1 MAAASALFKKTQNKA
16 GLALHEDDL
25 RYIEL
30 EGNLSRLR
38 VAKKVSVPSGGKGIR
53 KNSLADAGDL
63 LAALQA
69 LGSSIGGFKVPVA
82 MSIPSRDILIR
93 VIEMPELEMNDAR
106 EASLWDFEKY
116 FPFAYS
122 DAAGDISKAFIPPSS
137 VVPLQP
143 QKTGVRLEGL
153 LPSVYNPVQERRR
166 RRRNLLCAR

>member
-1 MAAASALFKKTQNKA
+1 MAASALFKKTQNKA

-69 LGSSIGGFKVPVA
+69 LGSSIGISDGATVTAASPRYPADGWRVNA
-82 MSIPSRDILIR
+82 PCDRRSRGVR
-93 VIEMPELEMNDAR
+93 ERTEGVTTAR
-106 EASLWDFEKY
+106 M
-116 FPFAYS
+116 
-122 DAAGDISKAFIPPSS
+122 PSS
-137 VVPLQP
+137 G
-143 QKTGVRLEGL
+143 K
-153 LPSVYNPVQERRR
+153 NERR
-166 RRRNLLCAR
+166 